1 MLNQD
6 YTSPSTDYKGNSLTD
21 NKKSLYLH
29 IMWWFNLDVVLFYYG
44 DILKNERFL
53 LSATK
58 HAKYQPK
65 HLDNCETVLKGHD
78 CLKQIEEKLSALNS
92 NVIVMIINSDY
103 GLINV
108 YDKYVLELFTYFTQ
122 SKKDIKLVTNKH
134 PETYGYNL
142 IGSQKYLLMK
152 VKEAIED
159 LDNDLNKVAEA
170 FIDKRNLIFS
180 NVDDWTKHKIHLKY
194 VHIDKKSVVA
204 HDGNRPPT
212 AILLQKQGANMDKF
226 DHILNIYMKGT
237 LGQNYLKIPVS

>member
-1 MLNQD
+1 M
-6 YTSPSTDYKGNSLTD
+6 
-21 NKKSLYLH
+21 
-29 IMWWFNLDVVLFYYG
+29 VLFYYG
-44 DILKNERFL
+44 DILKSTTHERFL

-65 HLDNCETVLKGHD
+65 HLDNCETLLKGHD

-108 YDKYVLELFTYFTQ
+108 YDKYVLELFTHFTQ
-122 SKKDIKLVTNKH
+122 SKKKAIKLVTNKH

-152 VKEAIED
+152 VKEAIELD

-170 FIDKRNLIFS
+170 FIDKRYLIFS
-180 NVDDWTKHKIHLKY
+180 NVDDWRKHKIHLKY
-194 VHIDKKSVVA
+194 VHIDKKSVVD
-204 HDGNRPPT
+204 HHGNRPPT